1 MGNRLERRDNKM
13 GIRFVC
19 ASVILLWGLAL
30 PGFIQ
35 RAEAAQYPTRA
46 IDLVI
51 PFAAGGSTD
60 LVGRVVSSYVSKRWG
75 QAVNVINK
83 TGASGTT
90 GALAAIQARPDG
102 YTLMVTGSTT
112 TIINLALQKDLV
124 YKWDDMR
131 YVARLGLT
139 PVAVIVKADAPY
151 RTLKDLVD
159 AVKADPVKFKVGT
172 GGIGGSSTFGTGKL
186 LLAAGIDPSK
196 VDLVVFEGGAPTA
209 VAVAGGHIHFASQV
223 ISEVI
228 SLIRAGKLRALAVSS
243 PQRSAD
249 LPDVPTCIEAGYPS
263 ADFVSVSGLAG
274 PARLSDAI
282 VSEWERVLEEAFR
295 DKTFAEA
302 MLKTGTVAAYMSARD
317 YTAWT
322 RNQQGPALE
331 LAEKLKLRK

>member
-1 MGNRLERRDNKM
+1 MGNQLVR
-13 GIRFVC
+13 
-19 ASVILLWGLAL
+19 ASVILFLGLFHLLAGPML
-30 PGFIQ
+30 FDLIG
-35 RAEAAQYPTRA
+35 RAQAAQYPTRS
-46 IDLVI
+46 IEMVV
-51 PFAAGGSTD
+51 PFGAGGSTD
-60 LVGRVVSSYVSKRWG
+60 LVGRLVASNVSKKWG
-75 QAVNVINK
+75 QAITVINK

-90 GALAAIQARPDG
+90 GTLAAIQARPDG
-102 YTLMVTGSTT
+102 YTLLVTGSTT
-112 TIINLALQKDLV
+112 TIINNALQKELP
-124 YKWDDMR
+124 YKWNDMR

-139 PVAVIVKADAPY
+139 PVAVIVKADSPY
-151 RTLKDLVD
+151 RTLKELVD
-159 AVKADPVKFKVGT
+159 AVKADPAKFKAGT

-209 VAVAGGHIHFASQV
+209 VAVAGGHVHFASQP

-228 SLIRAGKLRALAVSS
+228 SLVRAGKLRALGVSS

-274 PARLSDAI
+274 PAKLPDAI
-282 VSEWERVLEEAFR
+282 VSEWEKVLDEAFR

-302 MLKTGTVAAYMSARD
+302 MLKVGTVPAYLNARD

-322 RNQQGPALE
+322 RDQQGPALE